1 MGGVG
6 VGGTGAPKHAEARG
20 DRGSSRSPELPWDLG
35 VSWLAPPHPIPLL
48 QCPLTSLFLISTLTA
63 LTLNSLQTTG
73 PPTVGAA
80 PSPVSSH
87 AEMASERAG
96 GAVGIHKAWVFT
108 QFPNSTHGNPIHG
121 KPTGWRLEVP
131 TKSPDTGSAQ
141 PNASGTQPILPPEGR
156 GGGVSTFETFRET
169 GQATAAPALISL
181 YLSICLELF
190 SFTREYTSRLT
201 GQGRLAEFCRGFGG
215 APSWSQPLFPQ

>member
-1 MGGVG
+1 MGGAG

-20 DRGSSRSPELPWDLG
+20 DRGSGRSPELPWDLG
-35 VSWLAPPHPIPLL
+35 VSWLPPPHPIPLL
-48 QCPLTSLFLISTLTA
+48 QRPLTSLFLISTLTA

-73 PPTVGAA
+73 PPALGAA

-121 KPTGWRLEVP
+121 KPAGWRLEVP
-131 TKSPDTGSAQ
+131 TKSPDTGAQ
-141 PNASGTQPILPPEGR
+141 PSLMPVVPSPFSRRWGAGW
-156 GGGVSTFETFRET
+156 GGGAV
-169 GQATAAPALISL
+169 
-181 YLSICLELF
+181 
-190 SFTREYTSRLT
+190 
-201 GQGRLAEFCRGFGG
+201 
-215 APSWSQPLFPQ
+215 SQPSRPSGKRARPQLLLPSSAFTLVFA